1 MRTERLAVNNLCF
14 NKLML
19 CAVTYD
25 EGKANK
31 YEGSITNVC
40 IQRSQVNNSAH
51 HGYVFLAEPS
61 AFCLYEEQTAHTVV
75 GIVYCIANKL
85 YNTIIQSKSCY

>member
-1 MRTERLAVNNLCF
+1 MKEKQTNME
-14 NKLML
+14 
-19 CAVTYD
+19 
-25 EGKANK
+25 EG
-31 YEGSITNVC
+31 TNVC
-40 IQRSQVNNSAH
+40 IQRSHNNSAH

-85 YNTIIQSKSCY
+85 YNAILQFNSCY